1 MNNISIM
8 GRLTRDPE
16 LTTSQSGVE
25 MGKYTVAVDRQKDKN
40 GNKKTDFF
48 NCVAFGQGGAFV
60 QKYFHKGDGII
71 VHGRMESNKSEK
83 DGRIYWTLVAEKH
96 DFPLSRT
103 TAQAGRDDPEP
114 EATAQSGFTPVET
127 EELPF

>member
-16 LTTSQSGVE
+16 LTASQSGIE
-25 MGKYTVAVDRQKDKN
+25 LCKYSVAVDRQKDKN
-40 GNKKTDFF
+40 GNRKTDFF

-60 QKYFHKGDGII
+60 NKYFRKGDGII

-83 DGRIYWTLVAEKH
+83 DGKIYWTLVAEKH
-96 DFPLSRT
+96 DFPIGRT
-103 TAQAGRDDPEP
+103 VAQAGRDDSAPAEQP
-114 EATAQSGFTPVET
+114 GGFTPVET

>member
-16 LTTSQSGVE
+16 LTTTQSGVE
-25 MGKYTVAVDRQKDKN
+25 MCKYTVAVDEQKGKN
-40 GNKKTDFF
+40 GDKKTNFF
-48 NCVAFGQGGAFV
+48 SCVAFNQGAAFV
-60 QKYFHKGDGII
+60 NKYFKKGDGII

-103 TAQAGRDDPEP
+103 VAQAGRDEPEP
-114 EATAQSGFTPVET
+114 TAEPAGFTPVET

>member
-16 LTTSQSGVE
+16 LTTTQSGVE
-25 MGKYTVAVDRQKDKN
+25 MCKYSVAVDRQKDKS

-48 NCVAFGQGGAFV
+48 NCVAFSQGGAFV
-60 QKYFHKGDGII
+60 NKYFHKGDGII

-83 DGRIYWTLVAEKH
+83 DGKTYWTLVAEKH

-103 TAQAGRDDPEP
+103 VAQAGRDEPEP
-114 EATAQSGFTPVET
+114 SAEPSGFTPVET